1 MRGGI
6 PYNIHYI
13 GENREI
19 ARLILDRKSN
29 NKLDLRS

>member
-19 ARLILDRKSN
+19 ARLSLDCKSN
-29 NKLDLRS
+29 IKLDLRS